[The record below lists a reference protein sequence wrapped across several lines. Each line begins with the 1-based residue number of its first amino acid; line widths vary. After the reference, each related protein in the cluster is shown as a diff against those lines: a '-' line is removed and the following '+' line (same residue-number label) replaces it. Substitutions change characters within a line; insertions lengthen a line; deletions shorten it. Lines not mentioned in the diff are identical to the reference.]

1 MISVWEKRIT
11 TVTAVPVLLV
21 TVSPNQVAV
30 SQRAASS
37 VLSTRAIGSASRSRR
52 TTFRPGIGAGQR
64 RHRWR
69 GFAARAARWLT
80 LLQTPRGSQCGP
92 SSWASR
98 SACPIGTSP
107 NLTPR
112 ERADQWRRYRRP
124 SGYRATDKTGSQFR
138 TSVDPV
144 GRSGCRRVAN
154 RRDVAGRNLDFV
166 GHVGGHPS
174 NSAGLRQA
182 VLPDIPWL
190 SGPATAIVDG
200 SKPPGDGCRWKPK
213 R

>member
-1 MISVWEKRIT
+1 VRVS
-11 TVTAVPVLLV
+11 AV
-21 TVSPNQVAV
+21 
-30 SQRAASS
+30 
-37 VLSTRAIGSASRSRR
+37 I
-52 TTFRPGIGAGQR
+52 AGVDLR
-64 RHRWR
+64 
-69 GFAARAARWLT
+69 RAARWLT

-112 ERADQWRRYRRP
+112 GRADQWRRYRRP

-144 GRSGCRRVAN
+144 GRSGYRRVAN

-166 GHVGGHPS
+166 GHVGGRPS
-174 NSAGLRQA
+174 NSSRVTAGRFARHSLAFGTSDRH
-182 VLPDIPWL
+182 
-190 SGPATAIVDG
+190 
-200 SKPPGDGCRWKPK
+200 CRWQQVSWRRLPLEAKAMIARSGRSFTRGTVGIGK
-213 R
+213 LR